1 MENKQLSEKELKK
14 VQGLYKSTKDTI
26 LTLGELE
33 MQYNKQKLMIFD
45 KYAELE
51 RKLSDALAD
60 IEKEYG
66 KVNLDLT
73 TGKLLPIEEKEE

>member
-73 TGKLLPIEEKEE
+73 TGELLPIKEQEE

>member
-73 TGKLLPIEEKEE
+73 TGKLLPIEEQEE

>member
-51 RKLSDALAD
+51 RKLSDSLAD

-73 TGKLLPIEEKEE
+73 TGELLPIEEQEE

>member
-73 TGKLLPIEEKEE
+73 TGELLPIEEQEE

>member
-14 VQGLYKSTKDTI
+14 VQSLYKSTKDTI

-73 TGKLLPIEEKEE
+73 TGELLPIEEQEE

>member
-45 KYAELE
+45 KYAEFE

-73 TGKLLPIEEKEE
+73 TGELLPIEEKEE

>member
-14 VQGLYKSTKDTI
+14 VQGLYKSTKNTI

-73 TGKLLPIEEKEE
+73 TGELLPIEEQEE

>member
-1 MENKQLSEKELKK
+1 M
-14 VQGLYKSTKDTI
+14 
-26 LTLGELE
+26 
-33 MQYNKQKLMIFD
+33 
-45 KYAELE
+45 E

-73 TGKLLPIEEKEE
+73 TGELLPIEEQEE

>member
-14 VQGLYKSTKDTI
+14 VQSLYKSTKDTI

>member
-33 MQYNKQKLMIFD
+33 MQYNKQKLMILD
-45 KYAELE
+45 KHAELE
-51 RKLSDALAD
+51 RKLSDVLAD

-73 TGKLLPIEEKEE
+73 TGELLPIEEQEE

>member
-45 KYAELE
+45 K
-51 RKLSDALAD
+51 
-60 IEKEYG
+60 
-66 KVNLDLT
+66 
-73 TGKLLPIEEKEE
+73 

>member
-45 KYAELE
+45 KHAELE
-51 RKLSDALAD
+51 RKLSDVLAD

-73 TGKLLPIEEKEE
+73 TGELLPIEEQEE